1 MVNELFSN
9 IAKLGIKMRVF
20 RAIQIADTEA
30 GALKD
35 REILILELLK
45 TQGPMNMSE
54 LSRFFPGVK
63 LSTLSTDIKKLRSEM
78 DLIDMKVDK
87 HDMRIHIIE
96 LSGKGF
102 EKVDEILAQ
111 RAKSYIPLSKA
122 IGNDPEEL
130 ALLNRIVDR
139 AITMV
144 DSEINKFVDA
154 EKL

>member
-1 MVNELFSN
+1 MNQLFSN

-20 RAIQIADTEA
+20 RAIQIADTDA

-45 TQGPMNMSE
+45 TQGSMNMTE

-63 LSTLSTDIKKLRSEM
+63 LSTLSTDIKKLRSEL

-96 LSGKGF
+96 LSEKGF
-102 EKVDEILAQ
+102 AKVQEILAQ
-111 RAKSYIPLSKA
+111 RAKTYIPLSKA
-122 IGNDPEEL
+122 IGDDPDEL
-130 ALLNRIVDR
+130 ELLNRIVDR
-139 AITMV
+139 AIMLV
-144 DSEINKFVDA
+144 DGEINSFADA
-154 EKL
+154 EK